1 MSTKKFHPDNTTPR
15 GKQVVFV
22 FGSNLAGRHGAGA
35 AKVARVNFGAAY
47 GVGSGPTGRAY
58 AIPTKGSRL
67 EVLPLAEIEQSIQA
81 FLVYAASQPK
91 TDFFV
96 TRIGC
101 GLAGFDDGQ
110 IAPLFAAAPDNCSLP
125 EPWQSL
131 IGQI

>member
-1 MSTKKFHPDNTTPR
+1 M
-15 GKQVVFV
+15 
-22 FGSNLAGRHGAGA
+22 
-35 AKVARVNFGAAY
+35 NFGAAY

-81 FLVYAASQPK
+81 FLVYAAAQPK

-125 EPWQSL
+125 EPWQAL